1 MKNKL
6 LVLLSVAVCS
16 TFFVGCGKKA
26 DIVVETTDN
35 NQNISTDT
43 TDSADST
50 DSTDN
55 TVTIAVDDYTGT
67 MTYEVVSASVITN
80 LKENNVDMD
89 KIDPYMFVLTE
100 NADGEQVYLDYPD
113 FIDAASNLTDG
124 CKMYVV
130 KMRVTNTDAEYKY
143 EEDYDS
149 PYIFRADNISLNYV
163 SENQKT
169 TIQIP
174 INYYSLR
181 KEGDSTWCTFQLEPG
196 ETIEYEIGFILGTFV
211 DDNSNQKTVEVDKE
225 RLFLKGGD
233 EYYQINWEE
242 R

>member
-1 MKNKL
+1 MKKKL

-16 TFFVGCGKKA
+16 IFFVGCGNKGSV
-26 DIVVETTDN
+26 VVETKDN
-35 NQNISTDT
+35 NQNVSIESTENT
-43 TDSADST
+43 E
-50 DSTDN
+50 STDN
-55 TVTIAVDDYTGT
+55 TVTIATDDYTGT

-80 LKENNVDMD
+80 LEENNVDMNE
-89 KIDPYMFVLTE
+89 IDPYMYVLTE

-113 FIDAASNLTDG
+113 FIDESSNLTDG

-143 EEDYDS
+143 DENFDYDS
-149 PYIFRADNISLNYV
+149 PYIFRADNISLNYI

-169 TIQIP
+169 TIP
-174 INYYSLR
+174 MTINYYSLR

-196 ETIEYEIGFILGTFV
+196 ETIEYEIGFILGTV
-211 DDNSNQKTVEVDKE
+211 MEDNSSHKTVEVDKE
-225 RLFLKGGD
+225 RLFLSGGD
-233 EYYQINWEE
+233 GYFQINWEE

>member
-35 NQNISTDT
+35 NQNISADT

-67 MTYEVVSASVITN
+67 MTYEVVSARVITN
-80 LKENNVDMD
+80 LEENNVDMD

-225 RLFLKGGD
+225 RLFLSGGD
-233 EYYQINWEE
+233 GYYQINWEE

>member
-6 LVLLSVAVCS
+6 LVLLSVAVCN
-16 TFFVGCGKKA
+16 TLFVGCGEKA

-80 LKENNVDMD
+80 LEENNVDMD

-225 RLFLKGGD
+225 RLFLRGGD

>member
-55 TVTIAVDDYTGT
+55 TVTIATDDYTGT

-80 LKENNVDMD
+80 LEENNVDMD

-196 ETIEYEIGFILGTFV
+196 ETIEYEIGFILGTV
-211 DDNSNQKTVEVDKE
+211 MDDNSNQKTVEVDKE

-233 EYYQINWEE
+233 GYYQINWEE